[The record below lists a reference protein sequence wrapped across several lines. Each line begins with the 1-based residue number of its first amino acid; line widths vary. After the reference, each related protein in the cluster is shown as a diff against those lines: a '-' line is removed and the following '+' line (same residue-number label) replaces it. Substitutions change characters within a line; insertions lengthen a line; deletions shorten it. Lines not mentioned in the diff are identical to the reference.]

1 MEKKKPPVCL
11 FLIYNSQKKT
21 NKAVLVRRCRNE
33 DLVRCELTLP
43 SQGQP
48 GDMEQNGNTLGCSD
62 PTPRYLQTT
71 RKKCIP
77 NHSHHIMI

>member
-1 MEKKKPPVCL
+1 M
-11 FLIYNSQKKT
+11 
-21 NKAVLVRRCRNE
+21 RRCRNE

-62 PTPRYLQTT
+62 PTPRYLQPPV
-71 RKKCIP
+71 I
-77 NHSHHIMI
+77 